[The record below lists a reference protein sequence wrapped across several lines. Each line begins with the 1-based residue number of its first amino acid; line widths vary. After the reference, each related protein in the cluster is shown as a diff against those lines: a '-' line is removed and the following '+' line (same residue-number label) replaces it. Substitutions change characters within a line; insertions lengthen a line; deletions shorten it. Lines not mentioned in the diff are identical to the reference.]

1 MQDLNDLYL
10 FAAVVSHE
18 GFSSAARA
26 LQIPKSRLS
35 KRVAHLEAELGVRLL
50 VRSTRTVRVTE
61 VGQAFYDECKA
72 VLASVAAA
80 EALVGERLSEPRGI
94 VRVACPPALARR
106 VLAPVLPGFTARYPE
121 IRVLVHTL
129 NRAVDLLEERF
140 DVALRAGSQLRDPD
154 FTVRVLARGAD
165 ILVATPDLPHLAEI
179 ETPAQLPRLPT
190 LSPFGAE
197 GVQTWRLV
205 GPAALTCEVS
215 VEPRIVCDDFDVI
228 LSAACAGQ
236 GVALLPEFVC
246 HTALR
251 SGALTR
257 VLPNWA
263 TPEVVVHIV
272 FPSRHGLPRALRAFI
287 DYVAAEATGRLWVAE

>member
-35 KRVAHLEAELGVRLL
+35 KRVAHLEVELGVRLL
-50 VRSTRTVRVTE
+50 VRSTRTMRVTD

-72 VLASVAAA
+72 VLASVAVA
-80 EALVGERLSEPRGI
+80 EALVGESLSEPRGI

-129 NRAVDLLEERF
+129 NRPVDLVEERF
-140 DVALRAGSQLRDPD
+140 DVALRAGDQLRDPD
-154 FTVRVLARGAD
+154 FMVRVLARGAD
-165 ILVATPDLPHLAEI
+165 ILVASPDLPDLAEI
-179 ETPAQLPRLPT
+179 ERPAQLPRLPT

-197 GVQTWRLV
+197 GVQTWRFV
-205 GPAALTCEVS
+205 GPAALTYEVS
-215 VEPRIVCDDFDVI
+215 VEPRIVCDDFEVI

-246 HTALR
+246 RTALR
-251 SGALTR
+251 RGALTR

-272 FPSRHGLPRALRAFI
+272 FPSRHGLPRAVRAFI
-287 DYVAAEATGRLWVAE
+287 DYVAAEATGQLWVAD